1 MDNFSTLA
9 KSKILKAFAAA
20 PYPGDKDLVSAP
32 AERDPESLEIAQAF
46 RGKRWNGISS
56 ETLHE
61 FAQALPLFTPRAF
74 RYYLPAYM
82 LETLNSE
89 DPEDVLK
96 DFVPFN
102 LTPPGDQEKTEDV
115 FFAERAGLLSPAE
128 RDAIA
133 SFLERIMQLRITEW
147 RGAQMQ
153 PEIDKLQRAVDFWSK
168 GTRK

>member
-1 MDNFSTLA
+1 MVNSVTSV
-9 KSKILKAFAAA
+9 KSKILTAFAAA
-20 PYPGDKDLVSAP
+20 PYPGDHNLVL
-32 AERDPESLEIAQAF
+32 AEAGRDPESSEIAQAF
-46 RGKRWNGISS
+46 RGKRWNEISS
-56 ETLHE
+56 ETLRE

-82 LETLNSE
+82 LETVNSQ

-102 LTPPGDQEKTEDV
+102 LTPPGDQGKTQDV
-115 FFAERAGLLSPAE
+115 FFAERAGLFSLAE

-133 SFLERIMQLRITEW
+133 SFLGQMMQLRIAEW

-153 PEIDKLQRAVDFWSK
+153 PEIDRLQRAVDFWSK
-168 GTRK
+168 GTSQ